1 MHVEAVSKFV
11 TSDIGRF
18 ILISQAVSN
27 FVTSDECISAL
38 IYYGK
43 DRLAISG
50 AKMKGSLHDIYFVS
64 TKTSSEM
71 NRNATVVEQ
80 GGKLEINGDLWG

>member
-1 MHVEAVSKFV
+1 MF
-11 TSDIGRF
+11 F
-18 ILISQAVSN
+18 
-27 FVTSDECISAL
+27 
-38 IYYGK
+38 YYSK

-50 AKMKGSLHDIYFVS
+50 AKMKGSLNDIYFVS

-80 GGKLEINGDLWG
+80 GGKLEINGGLWG